1 MFSLIK
7 SKGIPGLGGGVHV
20 ILANRENTIFW
31 ERSDGSKTSTIKDF
45 TYLTLKPEGKG
56 WNSQG
61 EVNGQVLDW
70 IKDNIPRSEAT
81 KGLWMNPPK
90 VIGRGYSGDDSA
102 SQSDLETARG
112 SWAVGQ
118 PEDNDDV

>member
-1 MFSLIK
+1 MFLVEELDNSHTGYVFLKKCIQSGQMSACQAK
-7 SKGIPGLGGGVHV
+7 SAQQP
-20 ILANRENTIFW
+20 
-31 ERSDGSKTSTIKDF
+31 
-45 TYLTLKPEGKG
+45 TLKPEGKG